1 MHKPPWYLHKSPR
14 FNVDIT
20 RIIKVILLSRVLCM
34 ELEFGKYRRIRAV
47 PIKLS
52 QLMEAAYYEFP
63 PLLSGTG

>member
-1 MHKPPWYLHKSPR
+1 
-14 FNVDIT
+14 
-20 RIIKVILLSRVLCM
+20 M

-52 QLMEAAYYEFP
+52 QLMEAAYHEFP